1 MRGFLFFEEKG
12 MGVVNGEEGEKEKLG
27 KEEVGEVMLG
37 I

>member
-1 MRGFLFFEEKG
+1 MRGLPFFEEKG

-27 KEEVGEVMLG
+27 KEEAGEAMLG